1 MLLAGDIGGTKTQ
14 LAIFSMAEGPRR
26 PVAEAVFPSAD
37 YTNLADIAR
46 EFITQTNLPV
56 EYACFDVAGPVIG
69 GRAQLTNLPWVID
82 SAALAAELNLQRVWL
97 LNDLQATAYAVPQ
110 LTPGDLKT
118 LNKGEPAEYGAI
130 AVIAPGTGLGEAF
143 LVWTGS
149 SYMAYASEGGHTDFG
164 PNNDVEIELLRFLLK
179 RFGHAGY
186 ERICSGI
193 GIPNIYDFFLESGR
207 FSESPEVAQALAA
220 AEDRTPII
228 VQAALDPVKP
238 DPLCVATME
247 MFVSVLGAEAGNLA
261 LKVLATGGVYLGG
274 GIPPRILPFLQTEHF
289 MRAFTNKGRF
299 SEMISRIPVHIVLT
313 QAALIGAARYGLERM
328 TSN

>member
-14 LAIFSMAEGPRR
+14 LAVFSLAEGPRR
-26 PVAEAVFPSAD
+26 PVVEATFPSAE
-37 YTNLADIAR
+37 YTDLADMVR
-46 EFITQTNLPV
+46 EFIAQTNLPV

-69 GRAQLTNLPWVID
+69 GRAQLTNLPWIVD
-82 SAALAAELNLQRVWL
+82 SAALAAELNLRRVWL

-110 LTPGDLKT
+110 LTPADLET

-164 PNNDVEIELLRFLLK
+164 PNDEVEIELLRFLLK
-179 RFGHAGY
+179 RYGHAGY

-193 GIPNIYDFFLESGR
+193 GIPNIYDFFRESGR
-207 FSESPEVAQALAA
+207 FPESPRIAQALATTD
-220 AEDRTPII
+220 DRTPII
-228 VQAALDPVKP
+228 VQAALDPVEP
-238 DPLCVATME
+238 DPLCVAAME

-274 GIPPRILPFLQTEHF
+274 GIPPRILPLLRGERF
-289 MRAFTNKGRF
+289 MRAFTHKGRF
-299 SEMISRIPVHIVLT
+299 SEMISRIPVHVVLT

-328 TSN
+328 SSD